1 MSESPNPVSAS
12 ERAPASAAP
21 SVTRKPFERPAVQE
35 LGQLTLLTLVSGGGS
50 I

>member
-1 MSESPNPVSAS
+1 MNDQLNPTSATP
-12 ERAPASAAP
+12 RPVPAAAA
-21 SVTRKPFERPAVQE
+21 RKPFERPAVQE